1 MVNRFILGICVAL
14 AGCVHRP
21 PPAPVGGPK
30 FTVGDGYQSQGEW
43 RYPHVFNNYDATGLA
58 TVIGDDQPPVTA
70 DNEAYDAQALAA
82 ASPVLQLP
90 AIVSITNL
98 VNGYTVDVRVNDRG
112 PDNPGRVIAV
122 TPRVAQL
129 LGFPD
134 DGVVEVEVRL
144 DSQRTDALDAALG
157 QGPKVT
163 AAPVAG
169 ITAQSLGPP
178 GSNGPGAVQNLTPQ
192 DNSGP
197 VADAGALSGQVTVTS
212 AAPGPLFVQ
221 VPGFGRSRDA
231 DEIMNE
237 QLFSLPAFVTPVFG
251 GDRTLYAIRLGPFHD
266 VASADAMLAQVIGR
280 GVAGAEIIVR

>member
-1 MVNRFILGICVAL
+1 
-14 AGCVHRP
+14 
-21 PPAPVGGPK
+21 
-30 FTVGDGYQSQGEW
+30 
-43 RYPHVFNNYDATGLA
+43 
-58 TVIGDDQPPVTA
+58 
-70 DNEAYDAQALAA
+70 
-82 ASPVLQLP
+82 
-90 AIVSITNL
+90 
-98 VNGYTVDVRVNDRG
+98 
-112 PDNPGRVIAV
+112 
-122 TPRVAQL
+122 
-129 LGFPD
+129 
-134 DGVVEVEVRL
+134 
-144 DSQRTDALDAALG
+144 
-157 QGPKVT
+157 
-163 AAPVAG
+163 
-169 ITAQSLGPP
+169 
-178 GSNGPGAVQNLTPQ
+178 VQNLTPQ